1 MRCRNGVVGFPPEWS
16 KDTYKCLVGDPMR
29 SYQRE
34 SSFYPIIYMVQG
46 PKCSNYHRSR
56 CNAWLGVVGPG
67 GPVLGPAVLFGSLGP
82 PLDLHRRLKES
93 FFDLQKKHLIFNRF
107 LMAF

>member
-16 KDTYKCLVGDPMR
+16 KDTYKCLLGDPTR
-29 SYQRE
+29 SHQRE

-46 PKCSNYHRSR
+46 LKCSNYQKARF
-56 CNAWLGVVGPG
+56 NAWLGVVGPA

-82 PLDLHRRLKES
+82 PLDLNRRLKDS
-93 FFDLQKKHLIFNRF
+93 FFDLQKNI
-107 LMAF
+107 